1 MGSGSGKTNT
11 LSNLLSWE
19 TNIDKNDLYAKN
31 TDEAKYQWLIEK
43 RENSGLKQFV
53 NSKVFIEYSDDMA
66 DIYTTIKEYSPNR
79 KCKIFIVFHD
89 TIADI
94 LGNKELNPIVTELFI
109 RGSKLNISLAFITQS
124 YFAVPKT
131 IGLNSAN

>member
-1 MGSGSGKTNT
+1 M
-11 LSNLLSWE
+11 
-19 TNIDKNDLYAKN
+19 YAKD

-79 KCKIFIVFHD
+79 KCNIFIVFHD

>member
-1 MGSGSGKTNT
+1 MGSGSGKTST

-19 TNIDKNDLYAKN
+19 TNIDKNDLYAKD

-43 RENSGLKQFV
+43 RENSGSKQFV
-53 NSKVFIEYSDDMA
+53 NSKVFIEYSDDMG
-66 DIYTTIKEYSPNR
+66 DIYTTIKEYSPSR
-79 KCKIFIVFHD
+79 KCKILIVFDD

>member
-19 TNIDKNDLYAKN
+19 TNIDKNDLYAKD

-53 NSKVFIEYSDDMA
+53 NSKVFLEYSDDMA

-109 RGSKLNISLAFITQS
+109 RGSKLNISLAFIIQS

>member
-19 TNIDKNDLYAKN
+19 TNIDKIDLYAKD

-109 RGSKLNISLAFITQS
+109 RGSKLNISLAFIIQS

>member
-1 MGSGSGKTNT
+1 MGSGSGKTST

-19 TNIDKNDLYAKN
+19 TNIDKNDLYAKD

-79 KCKIFIVFHD
+79 KCKIFVVFAD

-94 LGNKELNPIVTELFI
+94 LGKKELNPIVTELFI

-124 YFAVPKT
+124 YFAVTKT

>member
-19 TNIDKNDLYAKN
+19 TNIDKNDLYAKD

-53 NSKVFIEYSDDMA
+53 NSKVFYW
-66 DIYTTIKEYSPNR
+66 
-79 KCKIFIVFHD
+79 IFRWYGWH
-89 TIADI
+89 
-94 LGNKELNPIVTELFI
+94 LYN
-109 RGSKLNISLAFITQS
+109 
-124 YFAVPKT
+124 Y
-131 IGLNSAN
+131 